1 MILSLFWKEY
11 REHRSVWLAMAL
23 LAVISLT
30 VAAQVLLP
38 QGLRAAAEDYT
49 GSVVGGGPRAFYTL
63 TDMTSHDIK
72 IGMRWLLQPEAPVPL
87 MRRG

>member
-1 MILSLFWKEY
+1 
-11 REHRSVWLAMAL
+11 
-23 LAVISLT
+23 VI
-30 VAAQVLLP
+30 
-38 QGLRAAAEDYT
+38 
-49 GSVVGGGPRAFYTL
+49 GGGPRAFYTL